1 LAVLGPRRITVGR
14 ELTKQFEQ
22 IETLAA
28 QDLPA
33 WLAEKP
39 DRQRGE
45 FVLVLHDAPV
55 AASVGEGQRVLQ
67 VLLPELPLKTAVKL
81 AAEITGES
89 KNQLYDLALSLKK
102 NDTP

>member
-1 LAVLGPRRITVGR
+1 MLGERQITLGR

-28 QDLPA
+28 HALPA

-55 AASVGEGQRVLQ
+55 AASEGEGLRVLQ
-67 VLLPELPLKTAVKL
+67 LLLPELPLKTAVKL

-89 KNQLYDLALSLKK
+89 KNALYDKALAFK
-102 NDTP
+102 NG

>member
-1 LAVLGPRRITVGR
+1 LAVLGERRITVGR

-55 AASVGEGQRVLQ
+55 AASAGEGLRVLQ

-89 KNQLYDLALSLKK
+89 KNQLYDLALGLKK
-102 NDTP
+102 SEAP